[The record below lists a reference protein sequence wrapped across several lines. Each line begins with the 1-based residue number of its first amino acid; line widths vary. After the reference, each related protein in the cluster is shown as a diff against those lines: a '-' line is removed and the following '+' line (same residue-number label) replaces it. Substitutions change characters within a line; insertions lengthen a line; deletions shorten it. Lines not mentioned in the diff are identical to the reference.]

1 MKLDPRL
8 RSALT
13 LLVLLAILG
22 FGAKWGYAKATKPLP
37 KPEVAATGLCRSL
50 EVAAGDKVTPQ
61 EVVVSVFNGSNR
73 AGLAQRTRGLFVD
86 EGFGQGEVNNAP
98 KNSGVENA
106 EIWAANP
113 DDPAVQLVASYLAGV
128 DIVEGPVLG
137 EGVVILVGDKFPG
150 LAKGKPFVTAKAD
163 AEICAPLIVEPNESP
178 SAQPAG

>member
-22 FGAKWGYAKATKPLP
+22 FGAKWGWAKATKPLP
-37 KPEVAATGLCRSL
+37 QAQVTQTGLCRTL
-50 EVAAGDKVTPQ
+50 EISAGDSVAPKD
-61 EVVVSVFNGSNR
+61 VVVSVFNGSGR

-86 EGFGQGEVNNAP
+86 QGFGAGEINNAP

-113 DDPAVQLVASYLAGV
+113 TDPAVLLVASYLKDVA
-128 DIVEGPVLG
+128 IVEGPVLG
-137 EGVVILVGDKFPG
+137 DGVVVLVGDNFSA
-150 LAKGKPFVTAKAD
+150 LAKGKASVTAEAD
-163 AEICAPLIVEPNESP
+163 AEICAPQLEETTSP
-178 SAQPAG
+178 SEEPAS